1 MANITAL
8 LKERKQLL
16 DQLNSMYYGSIEI
29 RQKDDKQYIYV
40 HFRQDGVL
48 TTKYVGEY
56 SDVLYN
62 LVINNTNHAR
72 ELKKRLKE
80 INKELKELN
89 YVDIEGVDEMVA
101 MNIDLARRN
110 LVDSIYKQSMLEGVA
125 TTYSDTETLVNGGK
139 VNDMTASDVDK
150 VINLKRAWEFIMSID
165 LANYPTN
172 YAVLCQINQI
182 VEDGFSVT
190 AGKIRKVPVTIG
202 GSSYIPPIP
211 FEDQVKLDIYDILHK
226 EDGIDLAIDLILY
239 VMKKQLFLDGNKRTA
254 IIFANHYL
262 ITHALGLI
270 VVPSELVSEYKKIL
284 VAYYEDE
291 SKKEDISNFLKD
303 KCWIKIA

>member
-1 MANITAL
+1 MI
-8 LKERKQLL
+8 
-16 DQLNSMYYGSIEI
+16 YGSIEI
-29 RQKDDKQYIYV
+29 RDEKYIYV
-40 HFRQDGVL
+40 HYRQDGVL
-48 TTKYVGEY
+48 TTKYAGEY

-62 LVINNTNHAR
+62 LIIRNTSHAKEIR
-72 ELKKRLKE
+72 KQIKE
-80 INKELKELN
+80 INKQLKALN
-89 YVDIEGVDEMVA
+89 YVDVEGVDEMVA
-101 MNIDLARRN
+101 MNIDLAKRN

-125 TTYSDTETLVNGGK
+125 TTYSDTETLVNGGR
-139 VNDMTASDVDK
+139 VNDMSAVDVDK
-150 VINLKRAWEFIMSID
+150 VINLKRAWQFIMSID

-211 FEDQVKLDIYDILHK
+211 FEDQVKQDIYDILHQ
-226 EDGIDLAIDLILY
+226 EEGIDLAIDLVLY

-270 VVPSELVSEYKKIL
+270 VVPAELVDEYKKIL
-284 VAYYEDE
+284 VSYYEDE
-291 SKKEDISNFLKD
+291 SKKKDIANFLKE
-303 KCWIKIA
+303 KCWIRLR